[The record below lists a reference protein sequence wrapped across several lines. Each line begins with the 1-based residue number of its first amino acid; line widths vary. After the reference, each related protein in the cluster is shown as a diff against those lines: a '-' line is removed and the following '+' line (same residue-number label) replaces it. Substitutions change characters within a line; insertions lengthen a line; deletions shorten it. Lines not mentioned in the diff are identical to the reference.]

1 MPGLSLLSRCAS
13 GAMAMA
19 LAIAPVVLVSGVNA
33 ASVNGL
39 ASATVI
45 GAIASQPVLIS
56 LQSSQTSQAGA
67 LAFPIRLGFTID
79 QPVRVIGAL
88 SGGGAGLV
96 SGAGPSFGIT
106 LIDVDSAGVARFS
119 VAGMDATSGYIVQFP
134 TSVDSL
140 LNRSPSAANDCASGT
155 APRTAPGCAS
165 DASLIVPAQALTGGG
180 RLAVEVSQAL
190 NKLIAGELSVQVNY
204 N

>member
-1 MPGLSLLSRCAS
+1 MPSLSFFSRCSS
-13 GAMAMA
+13 GAMALA
-19 LAIAPVVLVSGVNA
+19 LVIAPVVLGSGVNA

-45 GAIASQPVLIS
+45 GEIVSQPVVIR
-56 LQSSQTSQAGA
+56 LQSSPAGM

-79 QPVRVIGAL
+79 QPTRVAL
-88 SGGGAGLV
+88 GGGGGG
-96 SGAGPSFGIT
+96 SGESSGRGPSFGIT
-106 LIDVDSAGVARFS
+106 LIDVDAAGVARFS
-119 VAGMDATSGYIVQFP
+119 VAGADATSGYIVQFP

-140 LNRSPSAANDCASGT
+140 LNRSPSAAANDCSAG
-155 APRTAPGCAS
+155 AAAQGCGS

-190 NKLIAGELSVQVNY
+190 NKLISGELSVQVNY